1 MGVKKDFFEKHGVS
15 TKCLVE
21 EFANVDRPIHARAT
35 PQISR
40 GITNHGD

>member
-1 MGVKKDFFEKHGVS
+1 MSARKVFFEKHGVS

-35 PQISR
+35 PQICR